1 MIPYSRL
8 FLFRKSICEVQI
20 IRTSPFRTFF
30 LDNSFLQNNS
40 VQTLL
45 VCFGLDFS
53 FSEIS
58 IILISIISCK
68 EVVVEEVKNNLSSK
82 TINYS
87 EISLE
92 SIYKIKL
99 YSNIDGWIN
108 YIELNEYVNQ
118 LNLNDYSSL
127 IDNKQYLIR
136 FFNGIKNTIPTDI
149 NKPEIKSRLTVI
161 ETDFLRFESMLSS
174 YESNEEEKV
183 KMVKKINNSFSNLN
197 FQIDKLTEKQE
208 ITPE

>member
-1 MIPYSRL
+1 MR
-8 FLFRKSICEVQI
+8 
-20 IRTSPFRTFF
+20 
-30 LDNSFLQNNS
+30 
-40 VQTLL
+40 
-45 VCFGLDFS
+45 GLIK
-53 FSEIS
+53 IS
-58 IILISIISCK
+58 IILISIFSCK

-87 EISLE
+87 EINLE

-99 YSNIDGWIN
+99 YSNIDEWIN
-108 YIELNEYVNQ
+108 YMELNEYVNQ

-136 FFNGIKNTIPTDI
+136 FFNGIKNTIPIEI

-161 ETDFLRFESMLSS
+161 ETDFLRFESMLSN
-174 YESNEEEKV
+174 YESSKETKI

>member
-1 MIPYSRL
+1 MENQKLLKRL
-8 FLFRKSICEVQI
+8 IK
-20 IRTSPFRTFF
+20 
-30 LDNSFLQNNS
+30 
-40 VQTLL
+40 
-45 VCFGLDFS
+45 
-53 FSEIS
+53 IS

-87 EISLE
+87 EINLE
-92 SIYKIKL
+92 SVYEIKL
-99 YSNIDGWIN
+99 YSNIDEWIN
-108 YIELNEYVNQ
+108 YVELNDYINQ
-118 LNLNDYSSL
+118 LNLNDYSTL

-136 FFNGIKNTIPTDI
+136 FFNGIKNTIPRDI
-149 NKPEIKSRLTVI
+149 NEPEIKSRLTVI
-161 ETDFLRFESMLSS
+161 ETDFLRFESMLSN
-174 YESNEEEKV
+174 YESNEEAKI

>member
-1 MIPYSRL
+1 MENQKLLKRL
-8 FLFRKSICEVQI
+8 IK
-20 IRTSPFRTFF
+20 
-30 LDNSFLQNNS
+30 
-40 VQTLL
+40 
-45 VCFGLDFS
+45 
-53 FSEIS
+53 IS

-68 EVVVEEVKNNLSSK
+68 EVVVEEIKNNLISK

-87 EISLE
+87 EINLE

-99 YSNIDGWIN
+99 YSNIDEWIN

-118 LNLNDYSSL
+118 LNLNDYSTL
-127 IDNKQYLIR
+127 IDNEKYLIR
-136 FFNGIKNTIPTDI
+136 FFNGIKNTIPTEI

-161 ETDFLRFESMLSS
+161 ETDFLRFESMLSN
-174 YESNEEEKV
+174 YGSNEEEKI

-208 ITPE
+208 INPE

>member
-1 MIPYSRL
+1 MKRL
-8 FLFRKSICEVQI
+8 IK
-20 IRTSPFRTFF
+20 
-30 LDNSFLQNNS
+30 
-40 VQTLL
+40 
-45 VCFGLDFS
+45 
-53 FSEIS
+53 IS

-68 EVVVEEVKNNLSSK
+68 EVVVEEVKSNLSSK

-87 EISLE
+87 EINLE
-92 SIYKIKL
+92 SVYKIKL
-99 YSNIDGWIN
+99 YSNIEEWIN

-118 LNLNDYSSL
+118 LNLSDYSTL

-136 FFNGIKNTIPTDI
+136 FFNGVKNTIPTEI

-161 ETDFLRFESMLSS
+161 ETDFLRFESILSN
-174 YESNEEEKV
+174 YESNEEEKI

-208 ITPE
+208 ITPEL

>member
-1 MIPYSRL
+1 MENQKLLKRL
-8 FLFRKSICEVQI
+8 IK
-20 IRTSPFRTFF
+20 
-30 LDNSFLQNNS
+30 
-40 VQTLL
+40 
-45 VCFGLDFS
+45 
-53 FSEIS
+53 IS

-68 EVVVEEVKNNLSSK
+68 EVVVEEIKNNLISK

-87 EISLE
+87 EINLE

-99 YSNIDGWIN
+99 YSNIDEWIN
-108 YIELNEYVNQ
+108 YMELNEYVNQ
-118 LNLNDYSSL
+118 LNLNDYSTL
-127 IDNKQYLIR
+127 IDNKKYLIR
-136 FFNGIKNTIPTDI
+136 FFNGIKNTIPIEI

-161 ETDFLRFESMLSS
+161 ETDFLRFESMLSN

-208 ITPE
+208 ITPGQ